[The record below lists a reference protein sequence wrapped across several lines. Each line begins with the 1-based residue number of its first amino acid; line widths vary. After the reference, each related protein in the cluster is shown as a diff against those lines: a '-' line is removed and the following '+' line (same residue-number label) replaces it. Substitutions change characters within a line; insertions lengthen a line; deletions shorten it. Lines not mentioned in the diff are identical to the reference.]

1 MQITNKKHTTTIN
14 SKKLRKEKFAF
25 NRKIREILFTHKT
38 EIIGEGA
45 FYDCRNLTGV
55 TFTDSLKEIED
66 EAFSLCEA
74 LEEIVL
80 PESLEK
86 IGQNAFSWSGIK
98 TVAIPTKIKKIED
111 YAFSNCK
118 NLQKLIINCGCTT
131 IGNGAFADCMEL
143 SEIDIP
149 ESVTVLGNE
158 CFKGCTALKTIKLP
172 DNIEALPERAF
183 KNCLELETVILPDKL
198 KVIEA
203 ECFSGCVNLKNII
216 IPSSLEI
223 LGKKAFYRCEKLEKI
238 HLFSNLSYLG
248 DYSFAGCKNLS
259 FLQIDGDLNYAGA
272 SISSTCSATHT
283 GHTKNM
289 YVTSFLNQSDYKLC
303 PTIYIPESTET
314 LKLGFKDIMPYGY
327 FVKNKTCYNHIL
339 CLKKYNAKLFI
350 SENYYSDNHY
360 ILNNGTFDFEEYDR
374 LFDTADAFEK
384 PVIAAFR
391 LAYTVQLSDTYR
403 TMYENELKQSAKD
416 AAIFAVKTN
425 EETMLKYLLDN
436 ADFDTTFCEELHFMI
451 SELGSTNLLQVL
463 SNKKIKTGFDEIN
476 SLLEGL
482 I

>member
-1 MQITNKKHTTTIN
+1 MQITNKKHTIKIN

-25 NRKIREILFTHKT
+25 NRKIREILFSHNT

-45 FYDCRNLTGV
+45 FYDCRSLTKV
-55 TFTDSLKEIED
+55 TLSDFLKEIGAD
-66 EAFSLCEA
+66 AFSLCEA
-74 LEEIVL
+74 LEELVL

-86 IGQNAFSWSGIK
+86 IGRNAFSWSGIK
-98 TVAIPTKIKKIED
+98 TVAIPSNIKKIEA

-118 NLQKLIINCGCTT
+118 NLQKLTLNEGCTS
-131 IGNGAFADCMEL
+131 IDNGAFADCMEL
-143 SEIDIP
+143 KEIDIP
-149 ESVTVLGNE
+149 ESVTVLGDE

-172 DNIEALPERAF
+172 DNIETLPESAF

-216 IPSSLEI
+216 IPSSLEV

-238 HLFSNLSYLG
+238 HLFAKLSYLG

-259 FLQIDGDLNYAGA
+259 FLQIDGDLNYAGPA
-272 SISSTCSATHT
+272 ISGTCSVTHT
-283 GHTKNM
+283 GHAKNM
-289 YVTSFLNQSDYKLC
+289 FVTSFLNQTDYKLC
-303 PTIYIPESTET
+303 PTIYIPENTKT

-327 FVKNKTCYNHIL
+327 FVRNKSCYNHIL
-339 CLKKYNAKLFI
+339 CFKKYNAKVFI

-360 ILNNGTFDFEEYDR
+360 IINYGTFNFEAYDR

-384 PVIAAFR
+384 PIIAAFR
-391 LAYTVQLSDTYR
+391 LAYPVLISDEHR
-403 TMYENELKQSAKD
+403 VMYQNELKQSAKD

-425 EETMLKYLLDN
+425 EETTLKYLLDN
-436 ADFDTTFCEELHFMI
+436 TDFDTTFCEELHFMI
-451 SELGSTNLLQVL
+451 SELGHTNLLQVL
-463 SNKKIKTGFDEIN
+463 SNKQIKTGFDEIN